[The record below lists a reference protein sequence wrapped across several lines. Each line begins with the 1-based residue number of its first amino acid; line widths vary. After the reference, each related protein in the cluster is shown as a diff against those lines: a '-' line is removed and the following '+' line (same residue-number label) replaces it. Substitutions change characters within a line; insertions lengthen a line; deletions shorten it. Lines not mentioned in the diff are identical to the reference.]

1 MCLVAAILDTTNG
14 DQWFSTGDNIDPHRG
29 HLSMSGDIF
38 GYYSW
43 KKVCCRD
50 LVGRNQGRC

>member
-1 MCLVAAILDTTNG
+1 MCLVAAILDTTNA

-50 LVGRNQGRC
+50 LVGRNQG